1 MCRHASRRKCF
12 APGIMAPM
20 GAKRRH
26 AHRGRDQ
33 PNAWSVYAS
42 AAPSAPAR
50 DRNRRSRRSMVR
62 PLIAATARSRAATVG
77 NAKVQQRVQ
86 TMDFAAISTFVSKN
100 PAGIMSFLG
109 GGVIA
114 WGLGLLW
121 THMIVRPVI
130 SVRLDDKRGCS
141 GTMPIFTNIDGK
153 QERYDAKFIRLQ
165 VENTGLS
172 TIKDCCGYITKLTKR
187 TDTGN
192 VIQQEAVFPLGW
204 AYHPH
209 SDARNIPPGVF
220 FYMDVVQLHL
230 FQTGERELRP
240 PYPPDLTCRILSRQG
255 HVQG

>member
-1 MCRHASRRKCF
+1 
-12 APGIMAPM
+12 
-20 GAKRRH
+20 
-26 AHRGRDQ
+26 
-33 PNAWSVYAS
+33 
-42 AAPSAPAR
+42 
-50 DRNRRSRRSMVR
+50 
-62 PLIAATARSRAATVG
+62 VG

-86 TMDFAAISTFVSKN
+86 TMDFAAISTFVTKN

-240 PYPPDLTCRILSRQG
+240 PYPPTSLVEFFRDKGTYKVEILIAADNAHRRKIAVEFICDPQHDCLKAESLNRVRYPLWRWWRWLRSWIG
-255 HVQG
+255 